1 MLSQLRLTTI
11 AILEYLVR
19 ALGSLI
25 AFISS
30 LKFVLAVLVSVAF
43 IYFHFRYL
51 FAGADFLILQ
61 AKAQDFVTLVLSVI
75 LGALPFLVLGVSVSA
90 LVATYINEKTL
101 LKLLPKNR
109 FGSHIVI
116 SLLGMLMPVC
126 ECGNIPLARRLMLKG
141 FSASQAITFLLAA
154 PIINVV
160 TIWSTFEAF
169 RTEPA
174 ILVSRVVAGF
184 IIANFI
190 GILLSYKPDQTD
202 LLSGEFMVEMRS
214 RGGVTQKKV
223 DILIDTFQ
231 REFWLVFRML
241 VLGAVVA
248 GLIQTLI
255 PRDFIIGIA
264 NSQVLSILVM
274 MILGLIISMCS
285 SVDAFFALS
294 LSSIFNTG
302 AIAAFLIFGPMI
314 DVKILSMLKGSFKL
328 KTLAIITFFVT
339 MGSFITGLIINLLL

>member
-1 MLSQLRLTTI
+1 MAWATTVI
-11 AILEYLVR
+11 D
-19 ALGSLI
+19 
-25 AFISS
+25 FISS
-30 LKFVLAVLVSVAF
+30 LKFILVVIVSFVF
-43 IYFHFRYL
+43 IYFHFYNSFSPTEL
-51 FAGADFLILQ
+51 VIWQ
-61 AKAQDFVTLVLSVI
+61 AKAQDFITLVLSVI
-75 LGALPFLVLGVSVSA
+75 LGALPFLVLGVTVSS
-90 LVATYINEKTL
+90 LVATFINEKAL
-101 LKLLPKNR
+101 LRILPKNR
-109 FGSHIVI
+109 FGSHIAI

-169 RTEPA
+169 RGEP
-174 ILVSRVVAGF
+174 LVLISRIVAGF
-184 IIANFI
+184 VIANFI
-190 GILLSYKPDQTD
+190 GILLSYKSDQTD
-202 LLSGEFMVEMRS
+202 LLSAGLVTEMRS
-214 RGGVTQKKV
+214 RFASSQKRIDV
-223 DILIDTFQ
+223 FIDTFQ

-241 VLGAVVA
+241 VLGAVIA

-255 PRDFIIGIA
+255 PRDFIIDIA

-274 MILGLIISMCS
+274 MLLGLIISMCS

-302 AIAAFLIFGPMI
+302 AIAAFLVFGPMI

-328 KTLAIITFFVT
+328 KTLVIITFFVT
-339 MGSFITGLIINLLL
+339 LGSFITGLIVNLLI

>member
-1 MLSQLRLTTI
+1 MLSQLRSVTTE
-11 AILEYLVR
+11 AIKRLISFFSSFKFILV
-19 ALGSLI
+19 A
-25 AFISS
+25 
-30 LKFVLAVLVSVAF
+30 LVSIGF

-51 FAGADFLILQ
+51 FSGPEFLVFQ
-61 AKAQDFVTLVLSVI
+61 AKAQDFITLVLSVI
-75 LGALPFLVLGVSVSA
+75 LGALPFLVLGVAVSA
-90 LVATYINEKTL
+90 LVATFIDEKTL

-154 PIINVV
+154 PIINIV

-169 RTEPA
+169 RGEPI
-174 ILVSRVVAGF
+174 ILISRVVAGF
-184 IIANFI
+184 VIANFI

-202 LLSGEFMVEMRS
+202 LLSSGFMMEMRS
-214 RGGVTQKKV
+214 RNLVSQKKV

-248 GLIQTLI
+248 GLIQTII
-255 PRDFIIGIA
+255 PRDYLIGIA
-264 NSQVLSILVM
+264 NSQVLSILIM
-274 MILGLIISMCS
+274 MLLGLIISMCS

-302 AIAAFLIFGPMI
+302 AIAAFLTFGPMI
-314 DVKILSMLKGSFKL
+314 DLKILSMLKGSFKL
-328 KTLAIITFFVT
+328 KTLVIITFFVT
-339 MGSFITGLIINLLL
+339 MGSFITGLIINLIL